1 MNVTKTKQKKF
12 IKTALNN
19 SVYSKIQKQKRMKIH
34 TTKQNKHFNPS
45 KVHFF
50 QNSKTKQTNK
60 KRKNIHRNMY
70 EKPHPPLHIFSNTH
84 ESSTY
89 ATKI

>member
-1 MNVTKTKQKKF
+1 MNVTNTKKRKF
-12 IKTALNN
+12 IKTELNN
-19 SVYSKIQKQKRMKIH
+19 SVYSKIQ
-34 TTKQNKHFNPS
+34 KQNKHFNPS

-50 QNSKTKQTNK
+50 QNSKKQTNK

-84 ESSTY
+84 EGSTY
-89 ATKI
+89 ATKIEYT